1 MKTILFIMTL
11 TLSLGAFASEN
22 MASDCTKTLHSED
35 RGNPK
40 EDTDKKPPQ
49 ESSGA
54 SATQI

>member
-1 MKTILFIMTL
+1 MKTLFFIMTL

-35 RGNPK
+35 RINSK
-40 EDTDKKPPQ
+40 EDLDKKPEV

-54 SATQI
+54 SVTQQ